1 MEQETVPAAFAST
14 AHRHRPVT
22 AVRERG
28 RATSWLRL
36 NQEVRALALGLA
48 AEHGV
53 GPGRRIAV
61 HGPDGADRLALELA
75 VLATGAVAVLDGA
88 DSDED
93 VYAHGLDRL
102 REAGQ
107 ARDREQPD
115 AFERSW
121 QAVGT
126 DDVAVVADGA
136 ELTHANVLT
145 GARSLVQALDV
156 DAGDVVRCGLSG
168 DCAAGWVVGH
178 LVPVLTAATLLVGR
192 AGDATIV
199 VSADP
204 ADLRLGPAVEER
216 RFGRRRL
223 TDPGPRHVLVVGS
236 NATTFAGL
244 AGIATGPDGP
254 LPGVTVGVDDGGEVL
269 VRSDAVPRARCDG
282 GWLRTGRTGELVPAG
297 GSALT
302 LTLT

>member
-22 AVRERG
+22 AVRELG

-48 AEHGV
+48 AEHHA
-53 GPGRRIAV
+53 GPGRRISV

-75 VLATGAVAVLDGA
+75 VLASGAVAVLDGA

-102 REAGQ
+102 RAAGQ
-107 ARDREQPD
+107 TRDEEQPD
-115 AFERSW
+115 AFERAW
-121 QAVGT
+121 QALGP
-126 DDVAVVADGA
+126 DDPAIVADGA
-136 ELTHANVLT
+136 EFTHADVLT
-145 GARSLVQALDV
+145 GARSLVQAVAV
-156 DAGDVVRCGLSG
+156 DAGDVVRCSLSIDG
-168 DCAAGWVVGH
+168 AAGWVVGH

-192 AGDATIV
+192 SGDATVV
-199 VSADP
+199 VSEDP
-204 ADLRLGPAVEER
+204 ADLRLGPAVQER

-223 TDPGPRHVLVVGS
+223 TDPGPRTVLVVGC
-236 NATTFAGL
+236 NATTFPGL

-254 LPGVTVGVDDGGEVL
+254 LPGVTIGVDDGGEVL
-269 VRSDAVPRARCDG
+269 VRSDAVPRSRCDD
-282 GWLRTGRTGELVPAG
+282 GWLRTGRTGELDR
-297 GSALT
+297 T